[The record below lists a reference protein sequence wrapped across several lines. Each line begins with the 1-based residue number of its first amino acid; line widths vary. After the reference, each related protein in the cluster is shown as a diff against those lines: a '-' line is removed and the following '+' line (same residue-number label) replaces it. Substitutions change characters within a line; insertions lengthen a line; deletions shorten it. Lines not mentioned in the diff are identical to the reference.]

1 MVSLMSAIQFKIEK
15 HTSSPS
21 LSKTGAGR
29 AGTLT
34 TPHGVIQTPAFVPVG
49 TKANVKGILP
59 DALGKLGAQVV
70 LANTYHLYLQPGE
83 KIIEAAGGLAK
94 FMNWKGSLREAQAEW
109 GPTMTDSG
117 GFQVFSLGAAFG
129 KTISKFTKEDAPLE
143 EAIAVYDEDVASQ
156 HGQLAV
162 IDDEGVTFT
171 SHLDGSLHRFTPE
184 RSVEIQHA
192 LGADMFFAFDECT
205 SPTEAYEYQR
215 EAMERTHRWAA
226 RSLKYH
232 RHFEYEN
239 KEKQART
246 LSFVSR
252 NVAPND
258 PRITSDFLG
267 ASNITTESLG
277 SANATTQNLVYG
289 QAIFGIVQGGRHEDL
304 RKESAREIASLGFDG
319 IGIGGSFSK
328 EDMRG
333 ALRAAVSELPEELPR
348 HFLGIGEPGDI
359 LEGIANGMDLF
370 DCVAATRIGRHGS
383 IYTKRGIIHLR
394 GEKHQNDFSP
404 LDPEINIPGTE
415 GFTRAYVSHLVRSGE
430 MLGSVICSMHNV
442 GFILDLV
449 KGARQAIL
457 DGRFDEY
464 RAEFLANYY

>member
-1 MVSLMSAIQFKIEK
+1 MSAINFKIEQRAAR
-15 HTSSPS
+15 S
-21 LSKTGAGR
+21 GAR

-34 TPHGVIQTPAFVPVG
+34 TPHGVIHTPAFTPVG

-59 DALGKLGAQVV
+59 SALTALGAEVV

-83 KIIEAAGGLAK
+83 KIVKDAGGLGK
-94 FMNWKGSLREAQAEW
+94 FMGWK

-143 EAIAVYDEDVASQ
+143 EAVAVYDEDVASQ
-156 HGQLAV
+156 HGQLAI
-162 IDDEGVTFT
+162 IDDEGVSFT

-192 LGADMFFAFDECT
+192 LGADIFFVFDECT
-205 SPTEAYEYQR
+205 SPTEPYEYQR
-215 EAMERTHRWAA
+215 EAMERTHRWAE
-226 RSLKYH
+226 RSLKTH
-232 RHFEYEN
+232 RQNIEAN
-239 KEKQART
+239 KQQA
-246 LSFVSR
+246 L
-252 NVAPND
+252 
-258 PRITSDFLG
+258 
-267 ASNITTESLG
+267 
-277 SANATTQNLVYG
+277 
-289 QAIFGIVQGGRHEDL
+289 FGIVQGGRHEDL
-304 RKESAREIASLGFDG
+304 RRESAREIASLGFDG

-333 ALRAAVSELPEELPR
+333 ALAAAVGELPEDLPR

-370 DCVAATRIGRHGS
+370 DCVAPTRLGRHGS
-383 IYTKRGIIHLR
+383 IYTKHGLIHLKN
-394 GEKHQNDFSP
+394 EKYRTNFTPISEGSDFT
-404 LDPEINIPGTE
+404 L
-415 GFTRAYVSHLVRSGE
+415 AYVSHLLRSGE
-430 MLGSVICSMHNV
+430 ILGAVIASMHNV
-442 GFILDLV
+442 KFILDLV
-449 KGARQAIL
+449 VGARQAIL